1 VSDSYLVWDSENAPP
16 KGAPNLLLWRGFP
29 TTNLPFA
36 VSIPK
41 LIEDNSDVLKARY
54 LAWIYD
60 LGEKLVDANSLV
72 DHLELRPE
80 FSYWWMTRLAEKYN
94 YAYSPHITDA
104 VRLMALDFWMTNRSI
119 SSLVLASH
127 NCDLAECMRLW
138 CSKLGVS
145 FEWQHIDELS
155 VNTSIVRRIYKVL
168 PMFIQGLLRLVYY
181 YIDRWELRG
190 LGLREWRETQGG
202 VTFFSYLFNLV
213 PSATINAKYQS
224 RYWSNLPDELV
235 KDGVKTNWLHIY
247 YKDELLP
254 TARSAAHLIKEFN
267 RTTNGHQLH
276 ITLDSFLTLPVF
288 FRTFRD
294 WIRLISI
301 SRRLEPAI
309 SNVTSDGLVLWPL
322 FATEWSRTT
331 VGTNA
336 IENCLYLNL
345 FEAAMNMLPKQQ
357 TGVYLYEQQPWEL
370 ALIYAWKESGHGCLI
385 GAQHSTVLY
394 WDLRYFHDPRTY
406 KTMGRNDLPMPNK
419 VAVNGTVA
427 LNTIIQS
434 GYPEKNLIEVE
445 ALRYLYLAEDKGNK
459 HSALIGKKKNMRLL
473 VLGDYMPSNTR
484 RQLNLLT
491 QALTML
497 SVNLEITVKPHP
509 ACPIKT
515 QDYPDINMTVSYEPI
530 AKLLAES
537 DLAYTSAATSA
548 AVDAYCAGV
557 PVISLLDPNTL
568 NLSPLRGFK
577 DVVFASEAKEL
588 AVALNS
594 ATKAVDES
602 FYKKAFF
609 LIDLQLPRWR
619 KLLQGSV
626 ELK

>member
-1 VSDSYLVWDSENAPP
+1 MKRVVYVLDGDSLPEFTDC
-16 KGAPNLLLWRGFP
+16 KIILWRNFLKN
-29 TTNLPFA
+29 NLS
-36 VSIPK
+36 VTSIPQ
-41 LIEDNSDVLKARY
+41 LIEEHADVLKARY
-54 LAWIYD
+54 LAWVYD
-60 LGEKLVDANSLV
+60 LGESFIYGKRLVDQ
-72 DHLELRPE
+72 LELKSD
-80 FSYWWMTRLAEKYN
+80 FSYWWMTLIAEKCN
-94 YAYSPHITDA
+94 YANSHHITDA
-104 VRLMALDFWMTNRSI
+104 IRLMAFDLWASKQSI
-119 SSLVLASH
+119 SQVVLVTS
-127 NCDLAECMRLW
+127 NRGLAECLRLW
-138 CSKLGVS
+138 CLKSEVS
-145 FEWQHIDELS
+145 FEWQVIDDEPS
-155 VNTSIVRRIYKVL
+155 ANTSIARRIYKVL

-190 LGLREWRETQGG
+190 LGLREWREAQGG
-202 VTFFSYLFNLV
+202 VTFFSYLFNLL
-213 PSATINAKYQS
+213 PSATKYQS

-254 TARSAAHLIKEFN
+254 TARSAAHLIKKFN

-276 ITLDSFLTLPVF
+276 ITLDSFLTLQVF

-301 SRRLEPAI
+301 SRRLGPAI

-322 FATEWSRTT
+322 FAKEWSKTT
-331 VGTNA
+331 VGANA

-345 FEAAMNMLPKQQ
+345 FEVAMNMLPKQQ

-385 GAQHSTVLY
+385 GAQHSTMLY
-394 WDLRYFHDPRTY
+394 WDLRYFHDSRNY
-406 KTMGRNDLPMPNK
+406 KLAGRNALPMPNK
-419 VAVNGTVA
+419 LAVNGPQA

-445 ALRYLYLAEDKGNK
+445 ALRYLYLADDEGSK

-484 RQLNLLT
+484 RQLNLLA
-491 QALTML
+491 QALAML
-497 SVNLEITVKPHP
+497 SVNVDITVKPHP

-515 QDYPDINMTVSYEPI
+515 QDYPDVNMTVSYEPI
-530 AKLLAES
+530 AKLLAKS
-537 DLAYTSAATSA
+537 DMAYTSAATSA
-548 AVDAYCAGV
+548 AVDAYCVGI

-577 DVVFASEAKEL
+577 DVVFAGEAKEL
-588 AVALNS
+588 AVALSS
-594 ATKAVDES
+594 ATKAVSES
-602 FYKKAFF
+602 FYKKTYF

-619 KLLQGSV
+619 KLLRDSV
-626 ELK
+626 ELN